1 MDETGGSGTNSSNSL
16 PEKEKGDANEA
27 FTGKKVKNEGK
38 REKPEPCPVPNCN
51 DEEFG
56 ELGEEE
62 DYSDTDESS
71 ETGSDG
77 NKSWPEKGESD
88 ANEECNEKN
97 IKNKGKREKKPCP
110 VPNCNA
116 NVVHLPKHLRNV
128 HKWHA
133 EYARTALS
141 RFKLRKKYEFASQEA
156 ASAGNRSR
164 KKSEEKKTKPKPNRK
179 RKICPLPGCMVI
191 TERLPQHLQRTHKLK
206 REDPKYKK
214 YLSLAKVVSTDK
226 PHVSMHM
233 KEEMGRMQRLTP
245 EFVVRGEELEDT
257 GDNSEDGFLFNV
269 QSYDCDEKQDVFDLL
284 PPENELAEMTES
296 TEMASSVARNNS
308 ETETKVL
315 NQFLN
320 WMLSPDGE
328 Q

>member
-1 MDETGGSGTNSSNSL
+1 M

-38 REKPEPCPVPNCN
+38 REKPEPCPVLNCN

-97 IKNKGKREKKPCP
+97 IKNEGKREKKPCP

-116 NVVHLPKHLRNV
+116 NVVHLPKHLHNV

-141 RFKLRKKYEFASQEA
+141 RFKLHKKYEFASQEA
-156 ASAGNRSR
+156 ASAGNHSR

-191 TERLPQHLQRTHKLK
+191 TEI
-206 REDPKYKK
+206 
-214 YLSLAKVVSTDK
+214 ASTPSK
-226 PHVSMHM
+226 N
-233 KEEMGRMQRLTP
+233 T
-245 EFVVRGEELEDT
+245 
-257 GDNSEDGFLFNV
+257 
-269 QSYDCDEKQDVFDLL
+269 
-284 PPENELAEMTES
+284 
-296 TEMASSVARNNS
+296 
-308 ETETKVL
+308 
-315 NQFLN
+315 
-320 WMLSPDGE
+320 
-328 Q
+328 